1 MIKKAQC
8 IFLFILLLSGISL
21 RAAEDVDSLQR
32 LVLHSEN
39 DSIRQ
44 EVLLKLAFEIK
55 DIYNEK
61 AINYAERA
69 LEIAKNKK
77 DKNKTAFIYTRIGQI
92 ETIAGNFQKA
102 IHAYKNALG
111 YYIGYSEKH
120 PANHGNLRSMAQAHI
135 GLGRVYQL
143 MGEPET
149 ALNNFNKAEKI
160 YENLK
165 DKKGIALSLIEKGN
179 TFRNQ
184 LNYQAARDA
193 YLQALTQGA
202 NKISPA
208 QKADIYNKIAFTFE
222 LAGDQAEAQN
232 YFQRYIR
239 QVNQTADPFEQAN
252 AYNELGSYYLRI
264 NLTEKAL
271 EYFSDALQLA
281 MSSNNNEATEVAAVN
296 LSDLYTLSGNYKK
309 ALENHIIYTS
319 ARETNSYK
327 AKREELKLL
336 EVKNKLSQNENQIE
350 FAHKL
355 YQEERLKNRN
365 ALYFIILITATL
377 VIVLVLVFLLYR
389 QNRKNKNVLYLLS
402 EQNQQVQQKTEE
414 IRMQNIRLEQ
424 INRDL
429 NVSKQKAEESTTSKS
444 LFLANMSHEIRTP
457 MNGIIGMAN
466 ELKNTTLN
474 SEQIEALNIITISA
488 ENLLT
493 IINEILDFS
502 KIESGKLELE
512 SIQFDLYQE
521 MKSIISLLSLKS
533 KEKGLELL
541 SEIDPYV
548 PRYLVGDPVRLKQVI
563 INLVNN
569 GLKFTEK
576 GGVRVNIMVMD
587 HISRTTILRI
597 EVIDTG
603 IGISENEKRKLF
615 HSFSQ
620 SDPSFTRKYG
630 GTGLGLAISKNLVN
644 LMNGEIGVESELGNG
659 SKFWFTARFTDGTA
673 PPSYIPRKEPYKIY
687 ARVPDFNKQK
697 KELTKDAATKNSAIS
712 SPSNAQ
718 SPEEIER
725 KRVLLIEDNMINQKV
740 AMSVLKKKGFEV
752 SVAENGKVGFEK
764 YQADSYD
771 FILMDIMM
779 PVMDGFEA
787 TRSIRKY
794 EQEKKLKPIK
804 IIAMTAN
811 ALKEDREK
819 CLAAG
824 MDDYISKPFK
834 PQDLTAKL
842 Q

>member
-1 MIKKAQC
+1 MIKNAQL
-8 IFLFILLLSGISL
+8 IFLFVFLLSGICL
-21 RAAEDVDSLQR
+21 PAAEDIDSLQR
-32 LVLHSEN
+32 LVLHAQN

-44 EVLLKLAFEIK
+44 EVLLKLAVEIQ
-55 DIYNEK
+55 DSYTEK
-61 AINYAERA
+61 AVDYAERA
-69 LEIAKNKK
+69 LDIAKSKK
-77 DKNKTAFIYTRIGQI
+77 DKNKAAFIYTRIGRI

-120 PANHGNLRSMAQAHI
+120 PADHSNLRSMAQAHI

-143 MGEPET
+143 MGETET
-149 ALNNFNKAEKI
+149 ALNNFTKAEKI

-165 DKKGIALSLIEKGN
+165 DKRGIASSLIEKGN

-184 LNYQAARDA
+184 LNYEAARDV
-193 YLQALTQGA
+193 YLEALTQGT

-222 LAGDQAEAQN
+222 LAGNQAEARN

-239 QVNQTADPFEQAN
+239 QVNQNADPYEQAN

-281 MSSNNNEATEVAAVN
+281 MSSNNNEATEVAAAN
-296 LSDLYTLSGNYKK
+296 LSDLYTLTGNYKK

-327 AKREELKLL
+327 AKREELKVL

-355 YQEERLKNRN
+355 YQEERLKNQN

-429 NVSKQKAEESTTSKS
+429 NLSKQKAEESTTSKS

-697 KELTKDAATKNSAIS
+697 KDVTKNDI
-712 SPSNAQ
+712 
-718 SPEEIER
+718 PENKSKSIPASTQNPLKNER
-725 KRVLLIEDNMINQKV
+725 NRVLLIEDNMINQKV

-764 YQADSYD
+764 FQANIYD

-787 TRSIRKY
+787 TRTIR
-794 EQEKKLKPIK
+794 EHEKNNNLKRTK

>member
-1 MIKKAQC
+1 MIKKAKL
-8 IFLFILLLSGISL
+8 IFFFFFLLSGIWL
-21 RAAEDVDSLQR
+21 PAAENIDSLQR
-32 LVLHSEN
+32 LVLHAQN
-39 DSIRQ
+39 DSIKQ
-44 EVLLKLAFEIK
+44 EVLLKLAIEIQ

-61 AINYAERA
+61 AIDYAERA
-69 LEIAKNKK
+69 LDIAKSK
-77 DKNKTAFIYTRIGQI
+77 KNKNKEAFIYTRIGQV

-120 PANHGNLRSMAQAHI
+120 PADHRNLRSMAQAHI

-143 MGEPET
+143 MGETET
-149 ALNNFNKAEKI
+149 ALNNYTKAEKI

-165 DKKGIALSLIEKGN
+165 DKRGIAASLIEKGN
-179 TFRNQ
+179 T
-184 LNYQAARDA
+184 YRDKLDYKSAQEA
-193 YLQALTQGA
+193 YLNALAKGNNRLTPKQIA
-202 NKISPA
+202 N
-208 QKADIYNKIAFTFE
+208 IYNKIAFTFE
-222 LAGDQAEAQN
+222 LAGNQTEAQN

-239 QVNQTADPFEQAN
+239 QINQNADPYEQAN
-252 AYNELGSYYLRI
+252 AYNELGSYYLRG

-271 EYFSDALQLA
+271 EYFNDALQLA
-281 MSSNNNEATEVAAVN
+281 MSSNNNEATEVASAN
-296 LSDLYTLSGNYKK
+296 LSDLYTLTGNYKK
-309 ALENHIIYTS
+309 ALESHIIYTS

-336 EVKNKLSQNENQIE
+336 EVKNKLSQNEDQIE
-350 FAHKL
+350 FAQKL

-389 QNRKNKNVLYLLS
+389 QNRRNKNVMYLLS

-429 NVSKQKAEESTTSKS
+429 NISKQKAEESTTSKS

-521 MKSIISLLSLKS
+521 IKSIISLLSLKS

-630 GTGLGLAISKNLVN
+630 GTGLGLAISKNLVS

-697 KELTKDAATKNSAIS
+697 KDITKNNKPENSSKNIPPSAQ
-712 SPSNAQ
+712 NN
-718 SPEEIER
+718 ELN
-725 KRVLLIEDNMINQKV
+725 RVLLIEDNMINQKV
-740 AMSVLKKKGFEV
+740 AMSVLKKKGYEV

-764 YQADSYD
+764 FQANTFD

-787 TRSIRKY
+787 TRSIR
-794 EQEKKLKPIK
+794 EHEKNNNLKRTK

-834 PQDLTAKL
+834 PQDLTTKL